1 MTAKEGFN
9 LETIVFD
16 YIDQFKFLLF
26 PDQWSTAFLDYSKN
40 ELLALLYIYRNKT
53 ANMTEIADYISA
65 PLNTATG
72 VVGRLEKKLMV
83 ERRRGNEDRRV
94 VNIVLTKTAEDFI
107 NQEKESIEY
116 YFKKVYKELS
126 EEEKVSAMSI
136 LSKVLTV
143 LKEGKDSKNGVDNT
157 VKKIKRIVIE

>member
-1 MTAKEGFN
+1 MTAKEDFN
-9 LETIVFD
+9 LESIIFD

-40 ELLALLYIYRNKT
+40 EILALLYLYRNKT
-53 ANMTEIADYISA
+53 ANMTEIAEYINA

-94 VNIVLTKTAEDFI
+94 VNIVLTNTAEAFI

-116 YFKKVYKELS
+116 YFKKVYKALT

-136 LSKVLTV
+136 ISKVITV
-143 LKEGKDSKNGVDNT
+143 LKEGKDSKKDEDAA